1 MVIILNIR
9 KLVKRLTIAR
19 SLFKLRNTSCFLI
32 DLKSAISTRSNKA
45 YSMTLDTYPAFP
57 C

>member
-1 MVIILNIR
+1 MVIILNMR

-32 DLKSAISTRSNKA
+32 DLRTAMSAGSSKA
-45 YSMTLDTYPAFP
+45 YSTTLATYPAFP